1 MKQHCEWN
9 LEKIIGIINKLRSPD
24 GCMWDMQQNR
34 EDVAKYLIEEA
45 YEVLDAIDTDTP
57 DDLKEELGDLLFQ
70 ILFLAKI
77 SEETGEFD
85 IYDVIKGISEKMI
98 RRHPHVFGNK
108 KVRNVEEIKS
118 NWEDIKR
125 YKEGKIPKEGF
136 LLQNIPRSMPSLLT
150 AKKITERASKTG
162 FDWKNTEGVIKKIE
176 EETKEL
182 KAAIHSKNEKQ
193 IKDETGDIFFTLVN
207 LCRFINVD
215 PEDALRAT
223 TNKFVKRFS
232 YIEKKLKYEG
242 KDLSEATL
250 TEMDHLWDQ
259 SKKNET

>member
-1 MKQHCEWN
+1 
-9 LEKIIGIINKLRSPD
+9 
-24 GCMWDMQQNR
+24 MWDMQQNK

-45 YEVLDAIDTDTP
+45 YEVFDAIDMGTP

-85 IYDVIKGISEKMI
+85 IYDVIKEISVKMI

-108 KVRNVEEIKS
+108 KVKNVEEIKS
-118 NWEDIKR
+118 NWEDIKK
-125 YKEGKIPKEGF
+125 YKEGKIHKEGF

-150 AKKITERASKTG
+150 AKKITEKASGAG

-176 EETKEL
+176 EEMQEL

-215 PEDALRAT
+215 PEDALRST
-223 TNKFVKRFS
+223 TNKFIKRFS

-242 KDLSEATL
+242 KDLFETTL
-250 TEMDHLWDQ
+250 TEMDRLWDQ